1 MHAELVRTLT
11 PDGMRLDGALLTGDD
26 VASTPVDVA
35 LCLHGVG
42 ANFYTSSTLE
52 AVMPALRRLGIA
64 VLLANTRGHDSLYTA
79 SVAMGRR
86 RQGAA
91 VEFVD
96 ECRFDIAGWRKYLA
110 ERGLGRIL
118 LVGHSLGAIK
128 AVYSQALEP
137 TPGVVGLIA
146 ASPPRLSCQA
156 FKNSLESAPFFD
168 SLTTA
173 EQLVKA
179 GRGDELFLA
188 KFPFPLLIS
197 AVSYI
202 DKYGP
207 AERYNILKFAGC
219 VTVPAL
225 FIYGSKELESGGI
238 AFAGLPEA
246 LGKLPEKRAALNV
259 EVVEGADHNYT
270 GRGESLAAVM
280 SGWIEM
286 RWSRPEKSGG

>member
-1 MHAELVRTLT
+1 MHAELVRKLT
-11 PDGMRLDGALLTGDD
+11 PDGLRLAGAVLAGDA
-26 VASTPVDVA
+26 VSTKTIDAA

-52 AVMPALRRLGIA
+52 AIAPALRKLGIA
-64 VLLANTRGHDSLYTA
+64 VLLANTRGHDFLYTA

-91 VEFVD
+91 VEIVD
-96 ECRFDIAGWRKYLA
+96 ECRLDVTGWCKFLS

-118 LVGHSLGAIK
+118 LIGHSLGAIK
-128 AVYSQALEP
+128 AVYSQAHEA

-146 ASPPRLSCQA
+146 ASPPRLSCSA

-168 SLTTA
+168 SLSTA

-179 GRGDELFLA
+179 DRGDELFLA

-197 AVSYI
+197 AASYV

-207 AERYNILKFAGC
+207 AERYNILNFAGR
-219 VTVPAL
+219 VTIPAL
-225 FIYGSKELESGGI
+225 FTYGSKELESCSI
-238 AFAGLPEA
+238 PFAGLPEA
-246 LGKLPEKRAALNV
+246 LRKLPDKRAALDV
-259 EVVEGADHNYT
+259 EVVDGADHNYT
-270 GRGESLAAVM
+270 GCGESLAAVM
-280 SGWIEM
+280 SNWI
-286 RWSRPEKSGG
+286 KQQA

>member
-11 PDGMRLDGALLTGDD
+11 PDGMRLDGALLAGDE
-26 VASTPVDVA
+26 VSYKSVDA
-35 LCLHGVG
+35 AICLHGVG
-42 ANFYTSSTLE
+42 MNFYTSTTLE
-52 AVMPALRRLGIA
+52 AVAPALRKLGIA

-91 VEFVD
+91 VEIVD
-96 ECRFDIAGWRKYLA
+96 ECRFDVAGWCKFLV
-110 ERGLGRIL
+110 ERGLKRIL

-128 AVYSQALEP
+128 GVYSQAHEP
-137 TPGVVGLIA
+137 IANVVGLIA

-168 SLTTA
+168 SLSTA
-173 EQLVKA
+173 EQLAKT

-197 AVSYI
+197 AASYI

-207 AERYNILKFAGC
+207 AERYNILSFAGR
-219 VTVPAL
+219 VAVPAL
-225 FIYGSKELESGGI
+225 FTYGSRELDSGGI

-246 LGKLPEKRAALNV
+246 LAKLPEKRSTLDV
-259 EVVEGADHNYT
+259 EVIAGADHNYT
-270 GRGESLAAVM
+270 GCGESLATAM
-280 SGWIEM
+280 TKWILSRM
-286 RWSRPEKSGG
+286 R

>member
-1 MHAELVRTLT
+1 MHVELVRTLT
-11 PDGMRLDGALLTGDD
+11 PDGMRLDGALLAGDEVSSRPAD
-26 VASTPVDVA
+26 AA

-52 AVMPALRRLGIA
+52 AVAPALRRLGIA

-91 VEFVD
+91 VEIVD
-96 ECRFDIAGWRKYLA
+96 DCRLDVAGWCKLLG

-128 AVYSQALEP
+128 AVYSQAHEP
-137 TPGVVGLIA
+137 SPAVVGLIA

-173 EQLVKA
+173 EQLVKT
-179 GRGDELFLA
+179 GRGDELFPA

-197 AVSYI
+197 AASYI

-207 AERYNILKFAGC
+207 AERYNILNFAGR

-225 FIYGSKELESGGI
+225 FTYGSKELVGGRRTLR
-238 AFAGLPEA
+238 GL
-246 LGKLPEKRAALNV
+246 RAHAV
-259 EVVEGADHNYT
+259 QHVTVQIHQQASSEF
-270 GRGESLAAVM
+270 RG
-280 SGWIEM
+280 
-286 RWSRPEKSGG
+286 

>member
-11 PDGMRLDGALLTGDD
+11 PDGMRLDGALLAGDE
-26 VASTPVDVA
+26 VATKSVDAA

-42 ANFYTSSTLE
+42 MNFYTSTTLE
-52 AVMPALRRLGIA
+52 AVAPALRRLGIA

-91 VEFVD
+91 VEIVD
-96 ECRFDIAGWRKYLA
+96 ECRLDVAGWCKFLV
-110 ERGLGRIL
+110 ERGLKRIL

-128 AVYSQALEP
+128 GAYSQSHEP
-137 TPGVVGLIA
+137 NANVVGLIA

-156 FKNSLESAPFFD
+156 FRNSLESAPFFD
-168 SLTTA
+168 SLSTA
-173 EQLVKA
+173 EQLAKA

-197 AVSYI
+197 AASYI

-207 AERYNILKFAGC
+207 AERYNILNFTGQVA
-219 VTVPAL
+219 VPAL
-225 FIYGSKELESGGI
+225 FTYGSKELDSGGI

-246 LGKLPEKRAALNV
+246 LAKLPEKCLSLDV
-259 EVVEGADHNYT
+259 EVIAGADHNYT
-270 GRGESLAAVM
+270 GCAESLAAAM
-280 SGWIEM
+280 SKWIQ
-286 RWSRPEKSGG
+286 RYFPQ

>member
-11 PDGMRLDGALLTGDD
+11 PDGLRLDGALLVGEKA
-26 VASTPVDVA
+26 VAAKPPVDAA

-52 AVMPALRRLGIA
+52 AVAPALRKLGIA
-64 VLLANTRGHDSLYTA
+64 VLLANTRGHDFLYTA

-91 VEFVD
+91 VEIVD
-96 ECRFDIAGWRKYLA
+96 ECRLDVAGWCKFLS

-118 LVGHSLGAIK
+118 ILGHSLGAIK
-128 AVYSQALEP
+128 AVYSQAHEP
-137 TPGVVGLIA
+137 FPGVVRLVA
-146 ASPPRLSCQA
+146 VSPPRLSCQA

-168 SLTTA
+168 SLMTA
-173 EQLVKA
+173 EQLVKL
-179 GRGDELFLA
+179 GRGEELFLA

-197 AVSYI
+197 AASYI

-207 AERYNILKFAGC
+207 AERYNILNYVGR
-219 VTVPAL
+219 VGVPAL
-225 FIYGSKELESGGI
+225 FTYGSKELESGGI

-246 LGKLPEKRAALNV
+246 LANLPDKRASLDV
-259 EVVEGADHNYT
+259 EVVDGADHNYT
-270 GRGESLAAVM
+270 GCGERLATAIKK
-280 SGWIEM
+280 WIE
-286 RWSRPEKSGG
+286 RLG

>member
-1 MHAELVRTLT
+1 MQAELVRTLT
-11 PDGMRLDGALLTGDD
+11 PDGMRLDGALLAGD
-26 VASTPVDVA
+26 PVETKPADAA

-42 ANFYTSSTLE
+42 MSFYTSSTLE
-52 AVMPALRRLGIA
+52 GVAPTLRRLGIS

-91 VEFVD
+91 VEIVD
-96 ECRFDIAGWRKYLA
+96 ECRLDVAGWCKFLV
-110 ERGLGRIL
+110 ERGFARIL

-128 AVYSQALEP
+128 AVYSQAHEP
-137 TPGVVGLIA
+137 AANVVGLIA
-146 ASPPRLSCQA
+146 ASAPRLSCQA

-173 EQLVKA
+173 EQLFKA
-179 GRGDELFLA
+179 GRGDELFVA

-197 AVSYI
+197 ATSYI

-207 AERYNILKFAGC
+207 AERYNILNFSGR

-225 FIYGSKELESGGI
+225 FTYGSKELDIGGV

-246 LGKLPEKRAALNV
+246 LAKLPEKRSLLDV
-259 EVVEGADHNYT
+259 EVIAGADHNYT
-270 GRGESLAAVM
+270 GCGDSLATAM
-280 SGWIEM
+280 SGWIQ
-286 RWSRPEKSGG
+286 SRLT

>member
-11 PDGMRLDGALLTGDD
+11 PDGMRLDGALQTGDE
-26 VASTPVDVA
+26 VSSSPVDAA

-52 AVMPALRRLGIA
+52 AVAPALRRLGID
-64 VLLANTRGHDSLYTA
+64 VLLANNRGHDFLYTA

-91 VEFVD
+91 VEIVD
-96 ECRFDIAGWRKYLA
+96 ECRLDITGWCKFLG

-118 LVGHSLGAIK
+118 LIGHSLGAIK
-128 AVYSQALEP
+128 AVYSQAHEP

-146 ASPPRLSCQA
+146 ASPPRLSCSA

-168 SLTTA
+168 SLTAA
-173 EQLVKA
+173 EQLVKT
-179 GRGDELFLA
+179 GRGDELFMA

-197 AVSYI
+197 AASYI

-207 AERYNILKFAGC
+207 AERYNILNFAGR

-225 FIYGSKELESGGI
+225 FTYGSKELESGGI

-246 LGKLPEKRAALNV
+246 LANLPDKGGPLDV
-259 EVVEGADHNYT
+259 EIVEGADHNYS
-270 GRGESLAAVM
+270 GCGESLASVM
-280 SGWIEM
+280 GKWIKQKPY
-286 RWSRPEKSGG
+286 R

>member
-11 PDGMRLDGALLTGDD
+11 PDGMRLDGALLAGDD
-26 VASTPVDVA
+26 IAERPVDA
-35 LCLHGVG
+35 AICLHGVG
-42 ANFYTSSTLE
+42 ANFYTCSTLE
-52 AVMPALRRLGIA
+52 AVAPALRKLGIS

-79 SVAMGRR
+79 SIAMGRR

-91 VEFVD
+91 VEIVD
-96 ECRFDIAGWRKYLA
+96 ECRLDVAGWCKFLS
-110 ERGLGRIL
+110 EQGHSRIL

-128 AVYSQALEP
+128 AVYSQAHEP
-137 TPGVVGLIA
+137 VGNIVGLIA

-168 SLTTA
+168 SLSTA

-188 KFPFPLLIS
+188 KFPFPLLMS
-197 AVSYI
+197 GTAYI

-207 AERYNILKFAGC
+207 GERYNILDFAGR
-219 VTVPAL
+219 VSVPAL
-225 FIYGSKELESGGI
+225 FTYGSKELESGGI

-246 LGKLPEKRAALNV
+246 LAKLPEKRSTLDI
-259 EVVEGADHNYT
+259 EVIAGADHNYT
-270 GRGESLAAVM
+270 GCGQSLAAAM
-280 SGWIEM
+280 RRWIEE
-286 RWSRPEKSGG
+286 RPFPTPA

>member
-1 MHAELVRTLT
+1 MHAELVRTLS
-11 PDGMRLDGALLTGDD
+11 PDGMRLDGALLAGDQVQAKPAD
-26 VASTPVDVA
+26 AA

-42 ANFYTSSTLE
+42 MNFYTSSTLE
-52 AVMPALRRLGIA
+52 AVAPALRKLGIA

-91 VEFVD
+91 VEIVD
-96 ECRFDIAGWRKYLA
+96 ECRLDVAGWCKFLV
-110 ERGLGRIL
+110 ERGLARIL

-128 AVYSQALEP
+128 AVYSQAHEP
-137 TPGVVGLIA
+137 AASVVGLIA
-146 ASPPRLSCQA
+146 ASAPRLSCQA
-156 FKNSLESAPFFD
+156 FKNSLESAPFFE

-179 GRGDELFLA
+179 GRGDELFVA

-197 AVSYI
+197 GASYI

-207 AERYNILKFAGC
+207 AERYNILNFAG
-219 VTVPAL
+219 TVAVPSL
-225 FIYGSKELESGGI
+225 FTYGSKELDSGGI

-246 LGKLPEKRAALNV
+246 LAKLPEKRCSLDV
-259 EVVEGADHNYT
+259 EVIPGADHNYT
-270 GRGESLAAVM
+270 GCGESLAKMM
-280 SGWIEM
+280 SLWIL
-286 RWSRPEKSGG
+286 RYFPQ

>member
-1 MHAELVRTLT
+1 MHAELVRALT
-11 PDGMRLDGALLTGDD
+11 PDGMRLDGALLAGD
-26 VASTPVDVA
+26 PVEAKSVDAA

-42 ANFYTSSTLE
+42 MNFYTSSTLE
-52 AVMPALRRLGIA
+52 AVAPALRKLGIA

-91 VEFVD
+91 AEIVD
-96 ECRFDIAGWRKYLA
+96 ECRLDVAGWCKFLV
-110 ERGLGRIL
+110 ERGLHRIL

-128 AVYSQALEP
+128 AVYSQAHERAAS
-137 TPGVVGLIA
+137 VVGVIA
-146 ASPPRLSCQA
+146 ASAPRLSCQA
-156 FKNSLESAPFFD
+156 FKNSLESAPFFE

-179 GRGDELFLA
+179 GRGDELFVA

-197 AVSYI
+197 AASYI

-207 AERYNILKFAGC
+207 AERYNILNFVGRVA
-219 VTVPAL
+219 VPAL
-225 FIYGSKELESGGI
+225 FTYGSKELDSGGI

-246 LGKLPEKRAALNV
+246 LVKLPDKCGPLDV
-259 EVVEGADHNYT
+259 EVIAGADHNYT
-270 GRGESLAAVM
+270 GCGESLAGAM
-280 SGWIEM
+280 SKWTQ
-286 RWSRPEKSGG
+286 SRLS